1 MVISSRAASCCCCAE
16 NPLIPAV
23 QFSRAAS
30 RDEELQ
36 KLTAA
41 IIGLANSLDINVLAE
56 GVETQ

>member
-1 MVISSRAASCCCCAE
+1 MVVSSRAAASCCCAE

-23 QFSRAAS
+23 QFSRTTS
-30 RDEELQ
+30 KDEKLQ

-41 IIGLANSLDINVLAE
+41 IIALANSLDINVLAE

>member
-1 MVISSRAASCCCCAE
+1 MVISSLAASCCCCAE

-30 RDEELQ
+30 TDEELQ

-41 IIGLANSLDINVLAE
+41 IIGLANSLGINVLAE